1 MKKNKLYTIGMLM
14 MTTLLSTASC
24 TSCTSNEETNS
35 NSKPVIDPVE
45 PITDYV
51 LTNYDNFVKPLYN
64 EISAKSNKDENF
76 MVSPL
81 SIAEVLTMI
90 SNGAKGETLKQTL
103 AVMGLDTNV
112 EKLNEAFSTTN
123 KYLTKADP
131 ETSLAIAN
139 SLWIDKAFN
148 IKDEYVSTNKKWL
161 NAESRTQELPTMQ
174 TMNDINSWCKNNTNG
189 CIPKLLK
196 EPLDPSTYLV
206 LINALYFKGI
216 WEKKFDKENTREGY
230 FTNIGGSVAKVDMM
244 HQTDSFNV
252 WIGKK
257 MDMIELPYGNETFC
271 MEVYLP
277 HKGENL
283 ENCMR
288 SLSQDTFFE
297 IRDQKS
303 KQKVHLGLPRME
315 LKYDTSI
322 KEPLMNMGM
331 TDAFRQADL
340 SGISDGAINISDV
353 KHITYIK
360 VDEDGTEAAAVTAA
374 FVIGCAAPER
384 LVNFVVDRPFA
395 YIIREKSTGMI
406 LFMGRVVK
414 M

>member
-1 MKKNKLYTIGMLM
+1 MGMLVM
-14 MTTLLSTASC
+14 ATLFSTA
-24 TSCTSNEETNS
+24 SCTSNEETHT

-64 EISAKSNKDENF
+64 EISAKSRKDENF

-112 EKLNEAFSTTN
+112 ERLNESFSTTN

-161 NAESRTQELPTMQ
+161 NAENRTQELTTNQ
-174 TMNDINSWCKNNTNG
+174 TMNDINSWCDDNTNG
-189 CIPKLLK
+189 CIKKLLN
-196 EPLDPSTYLV
+196 EPLAPSTNLV

-216 WEKKFDKENTREGY
+216 WTNKFSKNSTEESQ
-230 FTNIGGSVAKVDMM
+230 FTNIDGSMTKVDMM

-252 WIGKK
+252 WIGNK

-277 HKGENL
+277 HRGEKL
-283 ENCMR
+283 ENCMK
-288 SLSQDTFFE
+288 SLGQNTFFE
-297 IRDQKS
+297 IRDKKS
-303 KQKVHLGLPRME
+303 KQKVNLGMPRME

-331 TDAFRQADL
+331 TDAFGNADL
-340 SGISDGAINISDV
+340 SGISNGAINISDI

-360 VDEDGTEAAAVTAA
+360 VDEDGTDAAAVTAA
-374 FVIGCAAPER
+374 FVIGSAAPEPH
-384 LVNFVVDRPFA
+384 VNFFVDRPFA

>member
-1 MKKNKLYTIGMLM
+1 MKTNKLYTIGMLM
-14 MTTLLSTASC
+14 TATLLSTASC
-24 TSCTSNEETNS
+24 TSQEETSS
-35 NSKPVIDPVE
+35 NSKLVIDPVE

-51 LTNYDNFVKPLYN
+51 LTNYDNFAKPLYD
-64 EISAKSNKDENF
+64 EISAKSSKDENF
-76 MVSPL
+76 MISPL

-174 TMNDINSWCKNNTNG
+174 TMNDINSWCDDNTNG
-189 CIPKLLK
+189 CIKKLLN
-196 EPLDPSTYLV
+196 EPLAPSTNLV

-216 WEKKFDKENTREGY
+216 WAKKFSKNSTEESQ
-230 FTNIGGSVAKVDMM
+230 FTNIDGSMTKVDMM

-252 WIGKK
+252 WIGNK

-277 HKGENL
+277 HRGEKL
-283 ENCMR
+283 ENCMK
-288 SLSQDTFFE
+288 SLGQNTFFE
-297 IRDQKS
+297 IRDKKS
-303 KQKVHLGLPRME
+303 KQKVQLGLPRME

-331 TDAFRQADL
+331 TNAFGQADL
-340 SGISDGAINISDV
+340 SGISDGEINISDI

-360 VDEDGTEAAAVTAA
+360 VDEDGTEAAAVTSA
-374 FVIGCAAPER
+374 FIIGSAAPEPH
-384 LVNFVVDRPFA
+384 VNFFVDRPFA

>member
-1 MKKNKLYTIGMLM
+1 MKTNKLYTIGMLM
-14 MTTLLSTASC
+14 TATLLSTASC
-24 TSCTSNEETNS
+24 TSKEETSS
-35 NSKPVIDPVE
+35 NSKLVIDPVE

-51 LTNYDNFVKPLYN
+51 LTNYDNFAKPLYD
-64 EISAKSNKDENF
+64 EISAKSRKDENF

-112 EKLNEAFSTTN
+112 ERLNESFSTTN

-161 NAESRTQELPTMQ
+161 NAESRKQDLPTIQ
-174 TMNDINSWCKNNTNG
+174 TMNDINSWCDDNTNG
-189 CIPKLLK
+189 CIPTLLK
-196 EPLDPSTYLV
+196 EPLSSSNKLV

-216 WEKKFDKENTREGY
+216 WAKKFSKNSTEESQ
-230 FTNIGGSVAKVDMM
+230 FTNIDGSMTKVDMM

-252 WIGKK
+252 WIGKN

-277 HKGENL
+277 HRGEKL
-283 ENCMR
+283 ENCMK
-288 SLSQDTFFE
+288 SLGQNTFFE
-297 IRDQKS
+297 IRDKKS
-303 KQKVHLGLPRME
+303 KQKVQLGLPRME

-331 TDAFRQADL
+331 TNAFGQADL
-340 SGISDGAINISDV
+340 SGISDGEINISDV

-360 VDEDGTEAAAVTAA
+360 VDEDGTEAAAVTSA
-374 FVIGCAAPER
+374 FVIGSAAPEPH
-384 LVNFVVDRPFA
+384 VNFFVDRPFA

>member
-1 MKKNKLYTIGMLM
+1 MKKNKLYTMGMLVM
-14 MTTLLSTASC
+14 ATLFST
-24 TSCTSNEETNS
+24 TSCTSNEEART

-64 EISAKSNKDENF
+64 EISEKSRKDENF

-112 EKLNEAFSTTN
+112 ERLNEAFSTTN

-139 SLWIDKAFN
+139 SLWIDKTFN

-161 NAESRTQELPTMQ
+161 NAESRNQELPTEK
-174 TMNDINSWCKNNTNG
+174 TMNDINSWCDDNTNG
-189 CIPKLLK
+189 CIKKLLPQ
-196 EPLDPSTYLV
+196 PLDPSTKLV

-216 WEKKFDKENTREGY
+216 WENKFNKSNTKEDN
-230 FTNIGGSVAKVDMM
+230 FTNIDGSVAKVNMM
-244 HQTDSFNV
+244 HLTDSFNV

-257 MDMIELPYGNETFC
+257 MDMVELPYGNGTFC

-277 HKGENL
+277 HTGGKL
-283 ENCMR
+283 ENCMK
-288 SLSQDTFFE
+288 SLTQDTFFE
-297 IRDQKS
+297 IRDKKS
-303 KQKVHLGLPRME
+303 KQKVNLGMPRME
-315 LKYDTSI
+315 LKYNTSI

-331 TDAFRQADL
+331 TDAFGDADL
-340 SGISDGAINISDV
+340 SGISNGAINISDI

-374 FVIGCAAPER
+374 IAVGCALHTER
-384 LVNFVVDRPFA
+384 PINFIVDRPFA